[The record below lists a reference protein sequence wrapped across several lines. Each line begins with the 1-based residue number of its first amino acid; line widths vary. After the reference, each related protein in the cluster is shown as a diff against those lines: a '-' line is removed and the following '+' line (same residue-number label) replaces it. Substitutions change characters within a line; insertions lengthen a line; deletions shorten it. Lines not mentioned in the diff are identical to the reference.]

1 MPISELSALLNGTTS
16 SAGITGAGHHRNQ
29 ASRRS
34 RYSAQARASE
44 LAGAKQAEAYPQN
57 TCAQT
62 KAAAPCTYPAKPH
75 HHPGIMQKPG
85 IPAQQMQ
92 RTGTR
97 ASWGRSGTGQNPLV
111 EHAHTAPQPC
121 SIAWE
126 GGGHAAMKGGTPWS
140 CERASGH
147 VPASGRYK
155 KRAAPDTQGP
165 RTHSRYSAH
174 GRSSGESLG
183 SGARMSLLFTG
194 KKPRGWPRGC
204 AGGGTLH
211 FTSARAQIA
220 PDRPHPPSGALPH
233 WGESDSRFFLPQ
245 FTFTFSRALDPN
257 SRSIHA

>member
-147 VPASGRYK
+147 VPASG
-155 KRAAPDTQGP
+155 
-165 RTHSRYSAH
+165 
-174 GRSSGESLG
+174 
-183 SGARMSLLFTG
+183 ARMSLLFTG

>member
-1 MPISELSALLNGTTS
+1 MPSRSSPERNPSCTCVRVQQVSEVY
-16 SAGITGAGHHRNQ
+16 GAKAVQRQ
-29 ASRRS
+29 RARK
-34 RYSAQARASE
+34 ARAH
-44 LAGAKQAEAYPQN
+44 AQPQ
-57 TCAQT
+57 
-62 KAAAPCTYPAKPH
+62 AAAPSAHKPN
-75 HHPGIMQKPG
+75 QQT
-85 IPAQQMQ
+85 IPASC
-92 RTGTR
+92 RNPASRHSRCRRER
-97 ASWGRSGTGQNPLV
+97 ACRSGTGQNPLV

-147 VPASGRYK
+147 VPA
-155 KRAAPDTQGP
+155 
-165 RTHSRYSAH
+165 
-174 GRSSGESLG
+174 